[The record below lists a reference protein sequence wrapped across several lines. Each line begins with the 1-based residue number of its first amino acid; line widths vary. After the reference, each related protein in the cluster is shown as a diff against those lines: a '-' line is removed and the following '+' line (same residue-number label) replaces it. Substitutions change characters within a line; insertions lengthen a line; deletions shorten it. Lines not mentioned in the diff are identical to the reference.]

1 MTRPSLSKGDKC
13 YLQQVAAYM
22 RENHLDPKDQC
33 HILHAM
39 HCVNERNAQLAEHAL
54 TVADQLTRSV
64 WRLLRTSSSQT

>member
-1 MTRPSLSKGDKC
+1 MTRATLSNGDKC

-39 HCVNERNAQLAEHAL
+39 HVVNERNEQLAEHAL
-54 TVADQLTRSV
+54 TVADQLARSV
-64 WRLLRTSSSQT
+64 WRLLRAASSQT